1 MPYNFDQLID
11 RKNTNALKCDFLK
24 FVFKT
29 DDVLPMW
36 VADMDFATPPF
47 IIEAL
52 RKRLDHEILGY
63 TIRPDSFTKSVIDWV
78 DQRHQWKIKEDW
90 VKYSPGIVP
99 AINISIMGLTKP
111 GDKILVQPPVYFPFF
126 NSVTDND
133 RQLVYNNLKL
143 TNGKYEIDF
152 DDLDYKLEGA
162 KLLIFCSPHNPVGR
176 VWTREELLKLGNLCV
191 KHNIIILSDEIH
203 SDLILPGFKHLPLAS
218 LSNEISQITLTYLA
232 ASKTFNVAGLST
244 SVIISEN
251 EKLLKSYNDFLE
263 KTHLRMGNLFGSIAL
278 ETAYT
283 QGENWLHEL
292 NQYLQENIDYVRS
305 YLNTNISQVRLIE
318 PEATYLLWLDFRELG
333 WSEEQT
339 KEFLIKKAKLGFNY
353 GSIFGPGG
361 EGFQRMNIGC
371 PRSTIKKALLQ
382 LNEAFKQI

>member
-11 RKNTNALKCDFLK
+11 RKNTNALKCDFLE
-24 FVFKT
+24 FAFKT

-63 TIRPDSFTKSVIDWV
+63 TIRPDSFTQSVIDWV

-152 DDLDYKLEGA
+152 DDLEQKLEGA

-191 KHNIIILSDEIH
+191 KHDVIILSDEIH

-244 SVIISEN
+244 SVVISEN

-292 NQYLQENIDYVRS
+292 NQYLQENVDYVRS

-371 PRSTIKKALLQ
+371 PRSTIKKALSQ